1 MIISILITLF
11 IILIVYQFLYYRERE
26 GMTDTTSTTTTSTT
40 NTTTT
45 DLSQQNTNNIKY
57 LQDNTQTLLKKSY
70 DINNTKTELQSNINS
85 LQQQITNFVS
95 DQTNKL
101 PSSPPVITGAV
112 AIQ

>member
-26 GMTDTTSTTTTSTT
+26 GMTDTTTTTTSTT
-40 NTTTT
+40 NTSTT

-95 DQTNKL
+95 DQINKL

>member
-26 GMTDTTSTTTTSTT
+26 GMTDTTSTTTSTT
-40 NTTTT
+40 NTSTT